1 MDYLVF
7 GVAIVAVML
16 GIALFSRVPYY
27 SPLVIS
33 GVVWLMVLLT
43 GMAVHQAFYPITAGA
58 FTLWLLWFGITAL
71 FYLAFSVMRPA
82 PVHSETP
89 VVRKL
94 PLDYSLIILG
104 LIAWLAWRT
113 WELGTTGPQH
123 FFLNLRLSSIGLEG
137 FERLGMLERVYP
149 VIFALFLFEI
159 VHSRKENRHLRFL
172 LWTWMLLYAI
182 TNMGKFALLTPI
194 VAWLVIKGLQGR
206 MTWRLP
212 ALVTLVTLPLMG
224 VLHLVRAGA
233 DYQHTL
239 ADDFG
244 VYTYSPLVALGHL
257 DQAPPAT
264 LGAYTFRFFYAVMHR
279 LFGAAAPEPV
289 ILPYVDVPF
298 ATNVYTVMQPF
309 YYDFGYAGVVI
320 AAVFFGLVFGWL
332 FYLARSKRPL
342 PVMLYAG
349 FAIVL
354 VGQIIGDL
362 FITTLSGNLQFLIA
376 ASVIV
381 LLSKRKPT

>member
-71 FYLAFSVMRPA
+71 FYLAFSVMRLA

-172 LWTWMLLYAI
+172 LWLWMLLYAVS
-182 TNMGKFALLTPI
+182 NMGKFALLTPI

-212 ALVTLVTLPLMG
+212 ALVALVTLPLMG

-233 DYQHTL
+233 NATQPL
-239 ADDFG
+239 VQDFG
-244 VYTYSPLVALGHL
+244 VYTYSPLVALGYL
-257 DQAPPAT
+257 EPDNTMAT
-264 LGAYTFRFFYAVMHR
+264 GAYTFRFAYAVMNR
-279 LFGAAAPEPV
+279 LFETAPPESV
-289 ILPYVDVPF
+289 LLPYIHVPY
-298 ATNVYTVMQPF
+298 ATNVYTAMQPF
-309 YYDFGYAGVVI
+309 FHDFGYAGVVVG
-320 AAVFFGLVFGWL
+320 ALFFGLLFGLL
-332 FYLARSKRPL
+332 FYLARGRHFL
-342 PVMLYAG
+342 AVMLYAG
-349 FAIVL
+349 FSIIL
-354 VGQIIGDL
+354 IGQFFGDL
-362 FITTLSGNLQFLIA
+362 LVASLSGNLQFLLA
-376 ASVIV
+376 ASVV
-381 LLSKRKPT
+381 ALLSHRVPT